1 MSYIPYWTGLRINM
15 LYRLALRLRHHAF
28 DTGRK
33 KSVPSAIPSV
43 CIGNV
48 TVGGTG
54 KTPHTE
60 MLLRLLESREG
71 VCVLSRGYGRRTK
84 GFLKVDPDGSS
95 AAYGDE
101 PLQIA
106 RKFPERTVAVDA
118 DRAEGCGR
126 LKEMGGKLVI
136 LDDAFQHRSL
146 KADLNIVLVN
156 YSRPVFDDRLLPF
169 GRLRDLPERIFKAD
183 IIIVSK
189 CPEDITEEE
198 KCEFA
203 RKSHLTDYSSSECQ
217 AENPYGEKQILLFST
232 IKYLKPEMV
241 FPEGDPRYIYSHKV
255 MYLSGIAY
263 DRRLHDHLL
272 QNYRVLKSFEFAD
285 HHVFRKKEL
294 AGIEKELRKAK
305 ACPLVT
311 TEKDAQRL
319 RSLPFVSAYLKER
332 TFMVPIQAVLT
343 TETEKKLLLLRLE
356 ELR

>member
-1 MSYIPYWTGLRINM
+1 M
-15 LYRLALRLRHHAF
+15 LYRLALRLRHRAF
-28 DTGRK
+28 DSGRR
-33 KSVPSAIPSV
+33 KSVPSAVPSV

-60 MLLRLLESREG
+60 MLLRLLEGRKG
-71 VCVLSRGYGRRTK
+71 VCVLSRGYGRKSK
-84 GFLKVDPDGSS
+84 GFLKVDPNGSS
-95 AAYGDE
+95 AVYGDE

-106 RKFPERTVAVDA
+106 RKFPERIVAVDA
-118 DRAEGCGR
+118 DRAEGCEK
-126 LKEMGGKLVI
+126 LKEMSGKLVI

-146 KADLNIVLVN
+146 KANLNIVLVN
-156 YSRPVFDDRLLPF
+156 YSRPVFDDKLLPF

-203 RKSHLTDYSSSECQ
+203 RKIHLSGYSASECQ
-217 AENPYGEKQILLFST
+217 AENPYGEKQTLLFST
-232 IKYLKPEMV
+232 IKYLRPEMV

-255 MYLSGIAY
+255 MYMSGIAR
-263 DRRLHDHLL
+263 DRRLQDHLL
-272 QNYRVLKSFEFAD
+272 QDYHILKSFEFAD
-285 HHVFRKKEL
+285 HHNFRKKEL
-294 AGIEKELRKAK
+294 SRIEKELREAK
-305 ACPLVT
+305 ACPLAT

-319 RSLPFVSAYLKER
+319 QSLPYVSTYLKER

-343 TETEKKLLLLRLE
+343 TEAEEKLLLNRLE
-356 ELR
+356 KLR